1 MAKRG
6 KKPRKRY
13 KVTIRGVTRD
23 ELTWAASEWDAVGN
37 VLARH
42 GYSPRKI
49 ANAITELKEDA
60 SAGRRKHSVV
70 HAPVLPRKEVQGQL
84 FD

>member
-1 MAKRG
+1 MAKKA

-23 ELTWAASEWDAVGN
+23 EHTWAASIWDAVGN

-42 GYSPRKI
+42 GYNPRRI
-49 ANAITELKEDA
+49 ANTITELREEA
-60 SAGRRKHSVV
+60 LAGRRKHCVV
-70 HAPVLPRKEVQGQL
+70 HDPVLPRVEKQL
-84 FD
+84 RLFE